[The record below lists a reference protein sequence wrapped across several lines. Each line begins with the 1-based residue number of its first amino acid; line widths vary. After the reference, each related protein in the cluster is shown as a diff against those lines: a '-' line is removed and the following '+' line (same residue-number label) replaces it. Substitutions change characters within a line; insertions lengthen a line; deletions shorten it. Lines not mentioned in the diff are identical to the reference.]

1 MGTKKAISTIFDTLS
16 NLSIHDHKFHPGGR
30 NSRDPSPVP
39 KNAASLEQERVN
51 KQNKNRKEEAD
62 QRQHFESDIAPDCW
76 VREGERE
83 RIVKERRQEDGRSRN
98 GRLLSSVEPK
108 TGRDVKKGGKR
119 GDTFPRMKNL
129 DTGPESKLMPH
140 VEMEED
146 RKQGDHLQREEMDT
160 WEKKRHMYSEKKD
173 GQSPRQRQDEA
184 RMYSLHRLEREIQ
197 AERKER
203 AQRKEGRKDARNEG
217 DIDESELRRMKD
229 REREELMNQFSRYD
243 GINRIKMHM
252 KRDKDGQ
259 RYGDRGRE
267 IKTDRSRR
275 REEDKW
281 IGYDKVITR
290 AERHVDRDEI
300 LRPERKVTD
309 DKRED
314 DQYRNERRYRE
325 TNDCQT
331 DKSSRSMNSS
341 AQRLP
346 PQVQGS
352 REQGSKG
359 DIEKYRQDRDG
370 HRKRERRIK
379 STFEGERTKD
389 RHSEPE
395 GAAYRSQKQQKR
407 SEEQGGGRKETTSSL
422 PMKKRMW
429 LEPQGGK
436 NIEDENRTSYQR
448 QKEERRK
455 EKNEESRAE
464 KGRPKWR
471 GKTEPG
477 ETNLEQSCSKGRHEG
492 REEYSGDS
500 EGASVD
506 DELTEIWSK
515 REVKEHL
522 PHSGGRIEERRQGDV
537 QREIMTDNNG
547 GSDTD
552 EDGGRKHWAHSG
564 NKRVSDASWKQDRK
578 LSGENTFVTL
588 SSGGDDE
595 EEQEDY
601 QGANDCKQ
609 FRDADVSDEDPTP
622 DSSKSSEGEERDK
635 FTRNEEVVNGAQ
647 GRQKNLKYAF
657 CVTEQSPSQS
667 ETTELSL
674 SEDDEVGRIEI
685 EEPNL
690 EKHTQSSDEA
700 TQEPQDDQHLTYS
713 RKDKQS
719 VSSNQDKESDYNL
732 PKEEGLFS
740 GDTTEGDIRC
750 NASKEHQDLELGE
763 EMRSKEERQHIG
775 FGGVKRDSKTEILL
789 EHWRE
794 NNKEGLQS
802 NADVRTSDS
811 FDRIPHFLDDMNI
824 ESMSQEE
831 MEKVRASMSGAWS
844 MSKVPKRH
852 SQAPH
857 LKWAT
862 SVVREILGHS
872 DEQTIDKPNT
882 ELQQS
887 QEVKPVEYKKQEMIP
902 GRSIDLPIFT
912 VTKHDRHSDPELEEE
927 DLEVEF
933 KGEKEEQTMDQ
944 KTELSV
950 QAQLEK
956 AEINDLR
963 KTDKETSKENE
974 VEAFLTM
981 TNALYKP
988 GSCPNLNYD
997 SESDLVPTEGRG
1009 QEVEDEMSDDRWT
1022 EEDHSEKEETE
1033 VEGRMDNIGA
1043 VKNGATITKS
1053 SSFLNVG
1060 SEVRIRRRG
1069 IRITNKRKDEGG
1081 VARDRRARVFSPA
1094 DDDHSKS
1101 WGELN
1106 LRNAFHKMARV
1117 EGNSS
1122 FLNAAQLYQQYSEVA
1137 QNIEILRQFHSDVLS
1152 VCEDPNHSPTPSPPP
1167 ARRPLPPL
1175 PAITQSFS
1183 LSHTGSVTS
1192 VKSLPL
1198 PDLPRTERRSSSP
1211 RLSTSLAQHSLLWR
1225 DLPEV
1230 RNDPELEMLT
1240 EDQWRLQEVRFE
1252 VVTSEASYCR
1262 SLDIVVDHFVKSRQ
1276 LETLLTT
1283 QDKNWLFSRLYDVRV
1298 ISRRFLSRLE
1308 ERLESD
1314 IMHFTVCDIIVKQC
1328 QLFRKV
1334 YVPYLTNQS
1343 YQDATYQK
1351 LMNGNPG
1358 FKRVVEL
1365 LEKSP
1370 VCQRLPLRSFL
1381 VLPFQRITRLRLLV
1395 QNIVKRTTP
1404 GTVEATNAIKALKLL
1419 DKIIQESNDSISQ
1432 MKNIESLVTLN
1443 SKVDFECRT
1452 LPLVSQSRR
1461 LVREGSVIQLMD
1473 LPQKETERN
1482 IYLHLFNDY
1491 LLISV
1496 QKEGGKF
1503 TVIDHCPVKELRA
1516 ENFRVKILSL
1526 QRNVFRLHWTNE
1538 PLLLRTESQSDKLR
1552 WISAISRPHSELD
1565 FSAAEDLAQ
1574 MQCVRAYV
1582 AQQPDELSLE
1592 KADVIVVHQD
1602 TSDNWVEGTKLSDLN
1617 QGWVPKSHLEVIIN
1631 PKARKQNLSDAYK
1644 LTTVTAEV

>member
-933 KGEKEEQTMDQ
+933 K
-944 KTELSV
+944 
-950 QAQLEK
+950 
-956 AEINDLR
+956 
-963 KTDKETSKENE
+963 
-974 VEAFLTM
+974 
-981 TNALYKP
+981 
-988 GSCPNLNYD
+988 
-997 SESDLVPTEGRG
+997 
-1009 QEVEDEMSDDRWT
+1009 
-1022 EEDHSEKEETE
+1022 
-1033 VEGRMDNIGA
+1033 
-1043 VKNGATITKS
+1043 
-1053 SSFLNVG
+1053 
-1060 SEVRIRRRG
+1060 
-1069 IRITNKRKDEGG
+1069 
-1081 VARDRRARVFSPA
+1081 